1 VRGLVRV
8 VPEPWRTR
16 YEQEIHEALISS
28 DNAFRDMF
36 DLIAWGV
43 RLRMEKGMRFSV
55 TAGFL
60 LVLPFGIMEWSTRSG
75 QPRSD
80 FSVLWF
86 ILMWLAAAVF
96 ILVLMPMVQS
106 IRAGN
111 FAMGN
116 PVSTVLKI
124 ALLAVIAWG
133 WVGLVI
139 DQMPCFLGAGGC

>member
-1 VRGLVRV
+1 MRRLVRV

-28 DNAFRDMF
+28 DNVFRDTF
-36 DLIAWGV
+36 DLIVWGV
-43 RLRMEKGMRFSV
+43 GLRMEKRALFSATV
-55 TAGFL
+55 GFL
-60 LVLPFGIMEWSTRSG
+60 LVLPFMIMEWSTSSG

-86 ILMWLAAAVF
+86 ILMWFSAAVF
-96 ILVLMPMVQS
+96 ILVLMPIVQS

-111 FAMGN
+111 FTIGN

-124 ALLAVIAWG
+124 ALLSVLAWA
-133 WVGLVI
+133 WVGLVM
-139 DQMPCFLGAGGC
+139 DQMPCFLGATGC